1 MTGSDPPYP
10 DIRTLDRIPWESSGQ
25 AMTLAIGPWRI
36 GIRGLTPALEGL
48 LARRWGGFSRPGFPD
63 DPSLELLAA
72 HCTAG
77 AGLGLGSWSPGEV
90 YRLEG
95 AMVEGRQVIRSYNFC
110 MAPVGDGPGT
120 WKLVLG
126 GADGEPLPRTV
137 ENAVRCL
144 VSRLALLDGG
154 FALHGAGVRKSG
166 KTWIYAG
173 ESGAGKSTAVS
184 LSSPCDGLG
193 DDFAVTV
200 PRDGGWATCAVPFD
214 NSEQA
219 PGEPV
224 RGLIPLGAILRL
236 FKAGPGEQ
244 PRVEVP
250 AEAMKIASLLTCVML
265 PGLFSDLTDTVLEN
279 VHRFVM
285 AERFGHLHFHKDR
298 RFVDQALAFACR

>member
-1 MTGSDPPYP
+1 
-10 DIRTLDRIPWESSGQ
+10 
-25 AMTLAIGPWRI
+25 MTLAIGPWRI
-36 GIRGLTPALEGL
+36 GIRGLPPETATRLV
-48 LARRWGGFSRPGFPD
+48 RRWGGFLRPGFPD
-63 DPSLELLAA
+63 DPSLELFVVDR
-72 HCTAG
+72 TAG
-77 AGLGLGSWSPGEV
+77 KGLGLGPWPAGEV

-95 AMVEGRQVIRSYNFC
+95 AMVEGRPVIRSYNFC
-110 MAPVGDGPGT
+110 MAPAGDDSMT

-126 GADGEPLPRTV
+126 GAAEEPLLRTV

-219 PGEPV
+219 PDEPV
-224 RGLIPLGAILRL
+224 RGLLPLGAILRL
-236 FKAGPGEQ
+236 FKAVPGEQ
-244 PRVEVP
+244 PRVETP
-250 AEAMKIASLLTCVML
+250 AAAMRIASLLACVML
-265 PGLFSDLTDTVLEN
+265 PGLFTDLTDTVLEN
-279 VHRFVM
+279 VGRF
-285 AERFGHLHFHKDR
+285 AEEERFGHLHFHQDR
-298 RFVDQALAFACR
+298 RFVDRALAFACRIDP